1 MARDAQGSH
10 LQFEMHDEEGEEL
23 GLAVRAVGEANQY
36 NMTVHVATL
45 EDREEWVRSIQ
56 HEIKKMKEEVEIM
69 VRPCAATPKQG
80 TRMERAKS
88 KKNSVTQP
96 VPVPEEAS

>member
-1 MARDAQGSH
+1 MRDVARDAQGSH

-36 NMTVHVATL
+36 NMTVHVATQ

-56 HEIKKMKEEVEIM
+56 HEIKKMKEEIDIM
-69 VRPCAATPKQG
+69 VRPCAATPTARR
-80 TRMERAKS
+80 TRMQNARS
-88 KKNSVTQP
+88 KKP
-96 VPVPEEAS
+96 VPVPEEST